1 MWLNYLITYL
11 IVYYLFY
18 AYICYPYY
26 KVWTLIV
33 HLNVVGKNIMIE
45 PLVKFVN
52 LFKYLAIT
60 LRIRNYP
67 FDIFV
72 CQYRDADFITVNVKQ
87 CIFIS
92 LVQKRTG
99 FGLLRCQRIKY
110 CLKIRCYQKPNMQ
123 LWKIIIF
130 MDKYFTLVLSITFS
144 SFFFYP
150 FLIQCNF

>member
-1 MWLNYLITYL
+1 
-11 IVYYLFY
+11 
-18 AYICYPYY
+18 
-26 KVWTLIV
+26 
-33 HLNVVGKNIMIE
+33 MIE

-150 FLIQCNF
+150 FLNTMQLLITNIEECMYIFLCVSEVYTFQWFIMN